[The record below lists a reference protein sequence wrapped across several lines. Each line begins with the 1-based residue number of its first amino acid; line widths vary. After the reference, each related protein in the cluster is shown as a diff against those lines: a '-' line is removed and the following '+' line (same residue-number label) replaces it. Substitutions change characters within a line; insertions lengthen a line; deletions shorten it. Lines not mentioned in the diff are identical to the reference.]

1 MITLWGRSNSTN
13 VKKVR
18 LALEELE
25 LPYTQIPAG
34 LQFGLNH
41 DPEYLAMNPNGLVP
55 VLRDDETDSVL
66 WESNTIVRFLAAQYG
81 IGRLWIDAPAARAQA
96 EKWMDWASC
105 TLSPKHGVILMG
117 LVRTAPEKR
126 DHAAIEAAINDC
138 EGLFTLLDNALA
150 TTPWLSGDEFGLG
163 DIAVSPMIY
172 NLFTIHTGWAKH
184 PNLERWYQQLTAR
197 PTFQAVVMLPVT

>member
-41 DPEYLAMNPNGLVP
+41 SPEYLAMNPNGQVP

-81 IGRLWIDAPAARAQA
+81 IGRLWIDAPAERAQA

-105 TLSPKHGVILMG
+105 TLSPKHSVILMG
-117 LVRTAPEKR
+117 LVRTAVEDR
-126 DHAAIEAAINDC
+126 NQAAIDAAIKECDD
-138 EGLFTLLDNALA
+138 LFAILDNALSTA
-150 TTPWLSGDEFGLG
+150 PWFSGDAFGLA
-163 DIAVSPMIY
+163 DIALSPMIY
-172 NLFTIHTGWAKH
+172 NLRTLYPQWTPR
-184 PNLERWYQQLTAR
+184 PNLDRWYQQICER
-197 PTFQAVVMLPVT
+197 PAFRSVVMIPVT